1 MSLAVRTFEMLEK
14 SVERTDISTVTNT
27 VKCLVFTVESDLIVT
42 ELFAFLSTSSINQ
55 NVNDLKIAIPQMG
68 RGLLY
73 MV

>member
-27 VKCLVFTVESDLIVT
+27 VKCLAFTVESDLIVT